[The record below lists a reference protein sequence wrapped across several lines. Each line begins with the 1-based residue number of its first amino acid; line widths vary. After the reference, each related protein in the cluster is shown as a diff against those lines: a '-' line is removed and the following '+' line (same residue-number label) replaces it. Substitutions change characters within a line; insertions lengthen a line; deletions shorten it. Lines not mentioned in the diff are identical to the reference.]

1 MGQETRDKKEKGFG
15 KKLLD
20 AVWKDPNAKQDN
32 DDGVETETQTPPPT
46 FAASSPTVTPGV
58 HRAEFEKYF
67 REVRE
72 KANLPGPDYKEFAE
86 TVEESKVDESDESKR
101 IKTAFKAF
109 KSMGLTKEKLVETA
123 AHYKKLFAEK
133 KAAFEDSV
141 NKEIQNGVGAMQA
154 EADALRQKNVDIDK
168 QIQDLIA
175 TKAKNDSRIVELS
188 NDINNRTITL
198 NAKKTD
204 FSAAYDNI
212 VAEIDHNVTL
222 INQHIQQ

>member
-1 MGQETRDKKEKGFG
+1 MGQDESKKEKKGFG
-15 KKLLD
+15 AKLLD
-20 AVWKDPNAKQDN
+20 AVWKDPNASQN
-32 DDGVETETQTPPPT
+32 DESAVETQTHTPPPVST
-46 FAASSPTVTPGV
+46 VSSPTVTPGV

-101 IKTAFKAF
+101 IKSAYKAF
-109 KSMGLTKEKLVETA
+109 KSMGLTKDKLIETA
-123 AHYKKLFAEK
+123 GHYKKLFSEK
-133 KAAFEDSV
+133 KSAFEDSV

-154 EADALRQKNVDIDK
+154 EVDGLRQKNIDIDK
-168 QIQDLIA
+168 QIQELIA
-175 TKAKNDSRIVELS
+175 TKAKNESRIVELS

-198 NAKKTD
+198 NSKKSD
-204 FSAAYDNI
+204 FNATYDTI

-222 INQHIQQ
+222 INQHIQ